1 MKNLK
6 DKQELEMKQF
16 SAQQKVEFRATK
28 ALYKRQLED
37 NGDLNSAQKKAMLEE
52 RKKELIE
59 QQKQTE
65 ERRLQML
72 KTAFQQELVEFRQK
86 ALQDRHSFEKGLLQE
101 VGSHSPYS
109 PPQQLVR

>member
-1 MKNLK
+1 MKSLK
-6 DKQELEMKQF
+6 DKQESEMKQF
-16 SAQQKVEFRATK
+16 AAQQKGEFRATK

-37 NGDLNSAQKKAMLEE
+37 NGDLNSAQKKTMLDE

-65 ERRLQML
+65 ERRLQMQ

-101 VGSHSPYS
+101 VYVSTC
-109 PPQQLVR
+109 R